1 MVTVRKKTIGTK
13 TYYYLEHTFRINET
27 VSKKEKYLGHQLP
40 KDLEKIKKE
49 FLAEFY
55 KERWYLKL
63 NAIHDKYQKE
73 SGKIPPSSFKEELK
87 KFAIKFTYDTQKIE
101 GSTLTLRETA
111 NLIERGITPHD
122 KSIVDTKEAETHNS
136 VFLEMFAEKK
146 DISLQLILYW
156 HHKLL
161 KQTKEDIAGKI
172 RQHQVAISGSTF
184 LPPSPVEVYPLITEF
199 FKWYNKNKLKLHP
212 VELAALVHLKFVT
225 IHPFADGN
233 GRMSRL
239 MMNFVLKKAGYPMLN
254 ILYTNRNSYYTALE
268 RSQTKR
274 IDIIFVQ
281 WLFKRYLKENSRFLR

>member
-1 MVTVRKKTIGTK
+1 MQSTVPITEVIRAIYTSAPCPVTIGAMK
-13 TYYYLEHTFRINET
+13 
-27 VSKKEKYLGHQLP
+27 
-40 KDLEKIKKE
+40 
-49 FLAEFY
+49 
-55 KERWYLKL
+55 
-63 NAIHDKYQKE
+63 
-73 SGKIPPSSFKEELK
+73 
-87 KFAIKFTYDTQKIE
+87 
-101 GSTLTLRETA
+101 
-111 NLIERGITPHD
+111 GIFSPIHD